1 MNPDSFLPAPG
12 LRSPHI
18 QTLLGSRGRGRW
30 VARRAAPLLARSRQ
44 EIITCSD
51 GVRLEAWVSLQPQP
65 APLIVLIHGWL
76 GHADSNYILSSGAA
90 LFDDGCSVV
99 RLNLRDH
106 GNTSHLNEEIYNA
119 ARSAEVIEAVRII
132 RDCFATGPVGI
143 AGFSLGGNFALRVA
157 RALQLPTIAVCPA
170 LDPAKTLQQI
180 DLGWIGYR
188 LFFVRKW
195 QRAMRQKQAAFP
207 DRYRFETALQL
218 STVAAM
224 TDFFV
229 NEYSDFADT
238 SEYFAAYTLT
248 GQELADCD
256 ATIVYSEDD
265 PVIPASDF
273 RGLPAQLEVNAL
285 RHGGHCAFIEQLSG
299 PTWVDKF
306 VTAKFTKLFSTAR
319 RTSSLSGV

>member
-12 LRSPHI
+12 LRSPHV

-30 VARRAAPLLARSRQ
+30 IARRSAALLASSRQ

-51 GVRLEAWVSLQPQP
+51 GVRLEAWVSLQPKP
-65 APLIVLIHGWL
+65 APLIILIHGWL
-76 GHADSNYILSSGAA
+76 GHADSNYILSSGAT
-90 LFDDGCSVV
+90 LFNDGFSVV

-106 GNTSHLNEEIYNA
+106 GDTSHLNEEIYNA
-119 ARSAEVIEAVRII
+119 ARSAEVIEAARII
-132 RDCFATGPVGI
+132 GERFATGPVGI

-157 RALQLPTIAVCPA
+157 RVLRLPTIAVCPA
-170 LDPAKTLQQI
+170 LNPANTLQQI
-180 DLGWIGYR
+180 DLGWLGYR
-188 LFFVRKW
+188 LYFVRKW

-207 DRYRFETALQL
+207 NRYRFDAALRL

-229 NEYSDFADT
+229 NEYSEFADT

-248 GQELADCD
+248 GRELADCN

-265 PVIPASDF
+265 PVIPAGDF
-273 RGLPAQLEVNAL
+273 RGLPKQLELTAL
-285 RHGGHCAFIEQLSG
+285 RHGGHCAFIEQLSA
-299 PTWVDKF
+299 PTWIDRFLSAKF
-306 VTAKFTKLFSTAR
+306 VQLFGRSH
-319 RTSSLSGV
+319 